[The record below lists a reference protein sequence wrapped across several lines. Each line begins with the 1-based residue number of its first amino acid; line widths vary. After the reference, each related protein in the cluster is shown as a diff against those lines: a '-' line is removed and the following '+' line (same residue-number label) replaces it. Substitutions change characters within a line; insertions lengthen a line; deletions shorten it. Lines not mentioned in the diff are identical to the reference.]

1 MPITFIDIERQKSW
15 RIGLLLF
22 LLVSLYFLF
31 AFIVAQVLVLF
42 SFETDS
48 FFVFGFMKYAAI
60 ITVSAL
66 TIAIVHFS
74 ISGYTAVER
83 VIEQVRAENPDPED
97 GVHCQLMNIIAEI
110 HIATGNTR
118 KIRCM
123 VMPTLSMNALAV
135 TDLKGEAV
143 IAITEGLLSRLSRD
157 QLESVIAHEAYHI
170 LSGDCLETSIAASL
184 FGIYASAV
192 EGLEGASREDVRA
205 VPFLSLFWIL
215 STFGSLVTMFI
226 SREREYRADAGAVR
240 MTRNPL
246 ALAQAL
252 DRISTRWSGTGFISD
267 GLEMLCISSPTID
280 SHDEVEGWIDDL
292 LSTHPPIRK
301 RIAVLLNMAH
311 LSTSALDK
319 QNLSQTT
326 VQLPAIPSSSD
337 AVGSAGGPVMFCPS
351 CKSQLSRESSEST
364 MIFRCRS
371 CMGVLVDNDK
381 IPRILARRQLECTDR
396 LLSLV
401 RAVTADNQRS
411 LAIRQKRLK
420 ERQNAETIPCP
431 KCGRV
436 MFRTFYS
443 YAYLIE
449 IDRCNVCLLTWFDA
463 DELEML
469 QCLIENKITG
479 TIESSSAAQDL

>member
-15 RIGLLLF
+15 RIGFLLF
-22 LLVSLYFLF
+22 LLVGLYFLF
-31 AFIVAQVLVLF
+31 AFIVVQAVVLF
-42 SFETDS
+42 FFKAHSFI
-48 FFVFGFMKYAAI
+48 VFGSLKTAVIIALFAMVIAA
-60 ITVSAL
+60 
-66 TIAIVHFS
+66 VHFG
-74 ISGYTAVER
+74 ISAYTAVQR
-83 VIEQVRAENPDPED
+83 VLEQIRANDPDPED
-97 GVHCQLMNIIAEI
+97 GVHLQLMNIIAEI
-110 HIATGNTR
+110 HVASGNKKR
-118 KIRCM
+118 IRCM
-123 VMPTLSMNALAV
+123 VIPTLSMNALAV

-143 IAITEGLLSRLSRD
+143 IAITEGLLSRLNRD
-157 QLESVIAHEAYHI
+157 QLEAVVAHEVYHV
-170 LSGDCLETSIAASL
+170 LSGDCLEASLAASL
-184 FGIYASAV
+184 FGMYASAV
-192 EGLEGASREDVRA
+192 EGLRGESKEDVRA
-205 VPFLSLFWIL
+205 VPFLLLFWVL
-215 STFGSLVTMFI
+215 STLGSLVTMLI

-280 SHDEVEGWIDDL
+280 SHDEAEGWIDDL

-301 RIAVLLNMAH
+301 RIAVLLGMAH
-311 LSTSALDK
+311 LSTSALNK

-326 VQLPAIPSSSD
+326 VQLPALPSSPVAGDS
-337 AVGSAGGPVMFCPS
+337 AEGSVMFCPS

-371 CMGVLVDNDK
+371 CIGVLVDNDK
-381 IPRILARRQLECTDR
+381 IPRILARRQLECNDR

-449 IDRCNVCLLTWFDA
+449 IDRCNACRLTWFDA

-469 QCLIENKITG
+469 QCIIENKITG
-479 TIESSSAAQDL
+479 TIENSSDV

>member
-15 RIGLLLF
+15 RIGFLLF
-22 LLVSLYFLF
+22 LLVGLYFLF
-31 AFIVAQVLVLF
+31 AFVVVQAVVLF
-42 SFETDS
+42 FFKAHSFI
-48 FFVFGFMKYAAI
+48 VFGSLKTAVIIALFAMVIAA
-60 ITVSAL
+60 
-66 TIAIVHFS
+66 VHFG
-74 ISGYTAVER
+74 ISAYTAVQR
-83 VIEQVRAENPDPED
+83 VLEQIRANDPDPED
-97 GVHCQLMNIIAEI
+97 GVHLQLMNIIAEI
-110 HIATGNTR
+110 HIAAGKTK

-123 VMPTLSMNALAV
+123 VIPTLSMNALAV

-143 IAITEGLLSRLSRD
+143 IAITEGLLSRLNRD
-157 QLESVIAHEAYHI
+157 QLEAVVAHEVYHV
-170 LSGDCLETSIAASL
+170 LSGDCLEASLAASL
-184 FGIYASAV
+184 FGMYASAV
-192 EGLEGASREDVRA
+192 EGLRGESKEDVSA
-205 VPFLSLFWIL
+205 VPLLFLFWVL
-215 STFGSLVTMFI
+215 STLGSLVTMFI

-280 SHDEVEGWIDDL
+280 SHDEAEGWIDDL

-301 RIAVLLNMAH
+301 RIAVLLGMAH
-311 LSTSALDK
+311 LSTSALNK
-319 QNLSQTT
+319 QNLSQTA
-326 VQLPAIPSSSD
+326 VQLPALPSSPVAGDS
-337 AVGSAGGPVMFCPS
+337 AEGSVMFCPS

-371 CMGVLVDNDK
+371 CIGVLVDNDK
-381 IPRILARRQLECTDR
+381 IPRILARRQLECNDR

-431 KCGRV
+431 RCGRV

-449 IDRCNVCLLTWFDA
+449 IDRCNACRLTWFDA

-469 QCLIENKITG
+469 QCIIENKITG
-479 TIESSSAAQDL
+479 TIENSSDV